1 MAVLGLP
8 TRQMLTPEFGLTDG
22 VLLLVVV
29 AAAGGSTDG
38 VLLVAAGGSIHGVLL
53 VEVDGSIGG
62 NSGQWINFH
71 VRGRPSSAKHTTVS
85 FG

>member
-1 MAVLGLP
+1 MRQLQRWDLAVLGLQ
-8 TRQMLTPEFGLTDG
+8 TRQRPTPGFGSTDG

-53 VEVDGSIGG
+53 VEVDGLIGG
-62 NSGQWINFH
+62 KSDG
-71 VRGRPSSAKHTTVS
+71 G
-85 FG
+85 